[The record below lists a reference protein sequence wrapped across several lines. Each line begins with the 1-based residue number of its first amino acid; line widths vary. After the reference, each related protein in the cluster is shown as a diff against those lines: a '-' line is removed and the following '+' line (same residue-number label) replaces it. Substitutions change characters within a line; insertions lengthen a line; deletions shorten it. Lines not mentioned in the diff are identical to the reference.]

1 MLEDSYFYES
11 PSQYRPFT
19 ILDLKPISTQF
30 IDLSYEEIYTK
41 EKLLAPLTAI
51 KSSITNIKSCPLS
64 TIQEEN
70 HITNLHKIFILYN
83 GIPKGIR
90 GLRSLLWKTLL
101 DYYPEDD
108 VSSWQETMIKSKTEY
123 EKLKSQYRYNIIKD
137 KELIK
142 QIELD
147 LPRTQSNEPF
157 FISKPKG
164 KKEKTHYEIIKRIL
178 YIYAKVNPKM
188 KYTQGMNEIC
198 AVIYFALWKDT
209 EDDFLSLHE
218 GEVFFT
224 FSSFMSKIEEIFTLN
239 NSILSTGKIQKR
251 TDLIRDIMKFCDPEL
266 DSYITSKVDY
276 FILTYRWI
284 FLLFS
289 QDLDIN
295 SLILFWDRLFAVDD
309 IISYVCY
316 FSASIL
322 IINRKELMQMDDEY
336 MMHFTSMIKNI
347 AIKDSNFIS
356 IIIKKANELKEMFE
370 MNNIEL

>member
-1 MLEDSYFYES
+1 MLDDSYFYES

-19 ILDLKPISTQF
+19 ILGLKPLSTQF
-30 IDLSYEEIYTK
+30 IALSYEEIYTK

-51 KSSITNIKSCPLS
+51 KTSITNIKSCPLA

-70 HITNLHKIFILYN
+70 RITNLHKIFILYK

-101 DYYPEDD
+101 DYYPQDD

-123 EKLKSQYRYNIIKD
+123 EKLKLQYRYNIIKD

-157 FISKPKG
+157 FILKPKG
-164 KKEKTHYEIIKRIL
+164 KKEQTHYEIIKRIL

-209 EDDFLSLHE
+209 EDDFLTLHE

-224 FSSFMSKIEEIFTLN
+224 FSSFMNKIEEIFTLN

-276 FILTYRWI
+276 FVLTYRWI

-370 MNNIEL
+370 MNNIQL

>member
-11 PSQYRPFT
+11 PSQYKPFT
-19 ILDLKPISTQF
+19 ILGLKPISTQF

-123 EKLKSQYRYNIIKD
+123 EKLKSQYRYNIIND

-370 MNNIEL
+370 MNNNEL

>member
-19 ILDLKPISTQF
+19 ILDLKPLSTQF

-123 EKLKSQYRYNIIKD
+123 EKLKSQYRYNIIND

-336 MMHFTSMIKNI
+336 MMHFTSMIKKI

-356 IIIKKANELKEMFE
+356 IIIKKANELKEMYE

>member
-1 MLEDSYFYES
+1 
-11 PSQYRPFT
+11 
-19 ILDLKPISTQF
+19 
-30 IDLSYEEIYTK
+30 
-41 EKLLAPLTAI
+41 
-51 KSSITNIKSCPLS
+51 
-64 TIQEEN
+64 
-70 HITNLHKIFILYN
+70 
-83 GIPKGIR
+83 
-90 GLRSLLWKTLL
+90 
-101 DYYPEDD
+101 
-108 VSSWQETMIKSKTEY
+108 
-123 EKLKSQYRYNIIKD
+123 
-137 KELIK
+137 
-142 QIELD
+142 
-147 LPRTQSNEPF
+147 
-157 FISKPKG
+157 
-164 KKEKTHYEIIKRIL
+164 
-178 YIYAKVNPKM
+178 M

-356 IIIKKANELKEMFE
+356 IIIKKANELKEMYE

>member
-101 DYYPEDD
+101 NYYPEDD

-123 EKLKSQYRYNIIKD
+123 EKLKSQYRYNIIND

>member
-19 ILDLKPISTQF
+19 ILDLKPLSTQF

-108 VSSWQETMIKSKTEY
+108 VSSWQKTMIKSKTEY
-123 EKLKSQYRYNIIKD
+123 EKLKSQYRYNIIND

-251 TDLIRDIMKFCDPEL
+251 TDLIRNIMKFCDPEL

-356 IIIKKANELKEMFE
+356 IIIKKANELKEMF
-370 MNNIEL
+370 

>member
-19 ILDLKPISTQF
+19 ILDLKPLSTQF

-123 EKLKSQYRYNIIKD
+123 EKLKSQYRYNIIND

>member
-19 ILDLKPISTQF
+19 ILGLKPLSTQF

-123 EKLKSQYRYNIIKD
+123 EKLKSQYRYNIIND

>member
-19 ILDLKPISTQF
+19 ILGLKPLSTQF

-108 VSSWQETMIKSKTEY
+108 VSSWQKTMIKSKTEY
-123 EKLKSQYRYNIIKD
+123 EKLKSQYRYNIIND

>member
-123 EKLKSQYRYNIIKD
+123 EKLKSQYRYNIIND

>member
-19 ILDLKPISTQF
+19 ILGLKPISTQF

-123 EKLKSQYRYNIIKD
+123 EKLKSQYRYNIIND

>member
-19 ILDLKPISTQF
+19 ILDLKPLSTQF

-70 HITNLHKIFILYN
+70 HITNLHKIFIHYN

-108 VSSWQETMIKSKTEY
+108 VSSWQRTMIKSKTEY
-123 EKLKSQYRYNIIKD
+123 EKLKSQYRYNIIND

>member
-19 ILDLKPISTQF
+19 ILDLKPLSTQF

-70 HITNLHKIFILYN
+70 HITNLHKIFIHYN

-123 EKLKSQYRYNIIKD
+123 EKLKSQYRYNIIND

-157 FISKPKG
+157 FISKTKG

-218 GEVFFT
+218 GEVVFT

-251 TDLIRDIMKFCDPEL
+251 TDLIKEIMKFCDPEL

-356 IIIKKANELKEMFE
+356 IIIKKANELKEMYE

>member
-19 ILDLKPISTQF
+19 ILDLKPLSTQF

-123 EKLKSQYRYNIIKD
+123 EKLKSQYRYNIIND

-356 IIIKKANELKEMFE
+356 IIIKKANELKEMYE

>member
-19 ILDLKPISTQF
+19 ILDLKPLSTQF

-70 HITNLHKIFILYN
+70 HITNLHKIFIHYN

-123 EKLKSQYRYNIIKD
+123 EKLKSQYRYNIIND

-251 TDLIRDIMKFCDPEL
+251 TDLIKEIMKFCDPEL

>member
-19 ILDLKPISTQF
+19 ILDLKPLSTQF

-123 EKLKSQYRYNIIKD
+123 EKLKSQYRYNIIQD

-356 IIIKKANELKEMFE
+356 IIIKKANELKEMYE

>member
-123 EKLKSQYRYNIIKD
+123 EKLKSQYRYNIIND

-239 NSILSTGKIQKR
+239 NSVLSTGKIQKR

>member
-70 HITNLHKIFILYN
+70 HITNLHKIFIHYN

-123 EKLKSQYRYNIIKD
+123 EKLKSQYRYNIIND

>member
-19 ILDLKPISTQF
+19 ILDLKPLSTQF

-70 HITNLHKIFILYN
+70 HITNLHKIFIHYN

-123 EKLKSQYRYNIIKD
+123 EKLKSQYRYNIIND

-251 TDLIRDIMKFCDPEL
+251 TDLIKEIMKFCDPEL

-356 IIIKKANELKEMFE
+356 IIIKKANELKEMYE

>member
-123 EKLKSQYRYNIIKD
+123 EKLKSQYRYNIIND

-251 TDLIRDIMKFCDPEL
+251 TDLIKEIMKFCDPEL

>member
-123 EKLKSQYRYNIIKD
+123 EKLKSQYRYNIIND

-164 KKEKTHYEIIKRIL
+164 KKEKTHYEIIKRNL

-188 KYTQGMNEIC
+188 KDTQGMNEIC

>member
-356 IIIKKANELKEMFE
+356 IIIKKANELKEMYE

>member
-19 ILDLKPISTQF
+19 ILDLKPLSTQF

-123 EKLKSQYRYNIIKD
+123 EKLKSQYRYNIITD

-370 MNNIEL
+370 MNNIQL

>member
-19 ILDLKPISTQF
+19 ILDLKPLSTQF

-108 VSSWQETMIKSKTEY
+108 VSSWQKTMIKSKTEY
-123 EKLKSQYRYNIIKD
+123 EKLKSQYRYNIIND

>member
-19 ILDLKPISTQF
+19 ILDLKPLSTQF

-108 VSSWQETMIKSKTEY
+108 VSSWQKTMIKSKTEY
-123 EKLKSQYRYNIIKD
+123 EKLKSQYRYNIIND

-356 IIIKKANELKEMFE
+356 IIIKKANELKEMYE

>member
-19 ILDLKPISTQF
+19 ILDLKPLSTQF

-251 TDLIRDIMKFCDPEL
+251 TDLIKEIMKFCDPEL

>member
-123 EKLKSQYRYNIIKD
+123 EKLKSQYRYNIIND

-251 TDLIRDIMKFCDPEL
+251 TDLIGDIMKFCDPEL

>member
-123 EKLKSQYRYNIIKD
+123 EKLKSQYRYNIIND

-356 IIIKKANELKEMFE
+356 IIIKKANELKEMYE

>member
-19 ILDLKPISTQF
+19 ILDLKPLSTQF

-123 EKLKSQYRYNIIKD
+123 EKLKSQYRYNIIND

-251 TDLIRDIMKFCDPEL
+251 TDLIRDIMTFCDPEL

-276 FILTYRWI
+276 FVLTYRWI

>member
-19 ILDLKPISTQF
+19 ILDLKPLSTQF

>member
-11 PSQYRPFT
+11 PSQYKPFT
-19 ILDLKPISTQF
+19 ILGLKPISTQF

-251 TDLIRDIMKFCDPEL
+251 TDLIKEIMKFCDPEL

>member
-19 ILDLKPISTQF
+19 ILDLKPLSTQF

-70 HITNLHKIFILYN
+70 HITNLHKIFIHYN

-123 EKLKSQYRYNIIKD
+123 EKLKSQYRYNIIND

>member
-19 ILDLKPISTQF
+19 ILDLKPLSTQF

-70 HITNLHKIFILYN
+70 HITNLHKMFILYN

-123 EKLKSQYRYNIIKD
+123 EKLKSQYRYNIIND

>member
-19 ILDLKPISTQF
+19 ILDLKPLSTQF

-108 VSSWQETMIKSKTEY
+108 VSSWQRTMIKSKTEY
-123 EKLKSQYRYNIIKD
+123 EKLKSQYRYNIIND

>member
-108 VSSWQETMIKSKTEY
+108 VSSWQKTMIKSKTEY
-123 EKLKSQYRYNIIKD
+123 EKLKSQYRYNIIND

-356 IIIKKANELKEMFE
+356 IIIKKANELKEMYE

>member
-19 ILDLKPISTQF
+19 ILDLKPLSTQF

-123 EKLKSQYRYNIIKD
+123 EKLKSQYRYNIIND

-251 TDLIRDIMKFCDPEL
+251 TDLIKEIMKFCDPEL

>member
-19 ILDLKPISTQF
+19 ILDLKPLSTQF

-108 VSSWQETMIKSKTEY
+108 VSSWQKTMIKSKTEY
-123 EKLKSQYRYNIIKD
+123 EKLKSQYRYNIIQD

-356 IIIKKANELKEMFE
+356 IIIKKANELKEMYE

>member
-19 ILDLKPISTQF
+19 ILDLKPLSTQF

-70 HITNLHKIFILYN
+70 HITNLHKIFILYK

-101 DYYPEDD
+101 DYYPQDD

-123 EKLKSQYRYNIIKD
+123 EKLKSQYRYNIIND

-164 KKEKTHYEIIKRIL
+164 KKEQTHYEIIKRIL

-276 FILTYRWI
+276 FVLTYRWI

>member
-19 ILDLKPISTQF
+19 ILDLKPLSTQF

-108 VSSWQETMIKSKTEY
+108 VSSWQKTMIKSKTEY
-123 EKLKSQYRYNIIKD
+123 EKLKSQYRYNIIND

-251 TDLIRDIMKFCDPEL
+251 TDLIRNIMKFCDPEL